1 MQSFESNLYST
12 MFPHQQPSV
21 SVNQQSVD
29 FVPAAMDPAVMAAQ
43 MQAARTQS
51 GDLDTIAKKVRT
63 DRIALEQPW
72 KDPRF
77 FPITP
82 ENVMSYFCLRE
93 NPFFDPN
100 SDNAMILM
108 RNPNIGPAQLDAILK
123 TTTGI
128 QFVLVE
134 PCSPPLFLV
143 RKQQRSGPDKI
154 SPLCHYY
161 VLDGTVYQAPDMH
174 TLLHSRLIGVM
185 DPLRCAFQEA
195 APRAST
201 VAAAM
206 TDEAENGGGEMA
218 ETDEKFE
225 TDAAAEGH
233 KRTASRC
240 GDPLAVRATPYQ
252 SQRTHALLAA
262 LSERFRSGDDDDG
275 SGKGAGSAAVGGT
288 SKMKADSPPM
298 SSASSAPLTGDA
310 QQPPTTTTAFPSP
323 LISVSDFQG
332 LLFASS
338 FQQQNSIEG
347 GVDDPSGGG
356 GGGESA
362 SVE

>member
-1 MQSFESNLYST
+1 MQFWNFRIRAQNCT

-21 SVNQQSVD
+21 SLNQQSVD
-29 FVPAAMDPAVMAAQ
+29 FAPAAMDPAVMAAQ
-43 MQAARTQS
+43 MQAARAPS
-51 GDLDTIAKKVRT
+51 DLDAIAKKVRT

-82 ENVMSYFCLRE
+82 ENVMSYFYQRE

-100 SDNAMILM
+100 SDNALILM
-108 RNPNIGPAQLDAILK
+108 RNPSIGPAQLDAVLK

-134 PCSPPLFLV
+134 PCSPPLFLI

-201 VAAAM
+201 AAAA
-206 TDEAENGGGEMA
+206 TSDEAENGGGEMA

-225 TDAAAEGH
+225 TDTAAEGH
-233 KRTASRC
+233 KRMASRC
-240 GDPLAVRATPYQ
+240 GDSLAVRATPYQ

-262 LSERFRSGDDDDG
+262 LSERFKSDDDDG
-275 SGKGAGSAAVGGT
+275 GKGAGLAAVGGT
-288 SKMKADSPPM
+288 TKMKADSPPM
-298 SSASSAPLTGDA
+298 SSAPLTGDA

-332 LLFASS
+332 ILFASS
-338 FQQQNSIEG
+338 FQQQHSIEG

-356 GGGESA
+356 GGEGSA
-362 SVE
+362 AVERE